1 MPQETA
7 EEIKIPSAPV
17 EEKLTVLIQ
26 HAEAEYE
33 IAEQL
38 STNFSREGVIAT
50 TLSEVNDFTLYEP
63 TNVLETVFGE
73 VNIFFFFFFCFYIWK
88 YYFKVILY

>member
-1 MPQETA
+1 MPEETLD
-7 EEIKIPSAPV
+7 EKKVPSAPV

-26 HAEAEYE
+26 HAEPEYE

-38 STNFSREGVIAT
+38 STHFSKEGVIAT

-63 TNVLETVFGE
+63 TNVLETVFEE
-73 VNIFFFFFFCFYIWK
+73 VNVFVFTYWK
-88 YYFKVILY
+88 CYFK